1 MGVQDGRALLGK
13 SLKELMARWSDT
25 KSQWNDIMSRNFEK
39 NRLQALEMDMRSAT
53 QAMDSMAQ
61 LLSQIRRDCQ

>member
-39 NRLQALEMDMRSAT
+39 KVKRLYFDR
-53 QAMDSMAQ
+53 
-61 LLSQIRRDCQ
+61 

>member
-13 SLKELMARWSDT
+13 SLKELMARWGDT

-39 NRLQALEMDMRSAT
+39 NRLQALEMDMRGAT